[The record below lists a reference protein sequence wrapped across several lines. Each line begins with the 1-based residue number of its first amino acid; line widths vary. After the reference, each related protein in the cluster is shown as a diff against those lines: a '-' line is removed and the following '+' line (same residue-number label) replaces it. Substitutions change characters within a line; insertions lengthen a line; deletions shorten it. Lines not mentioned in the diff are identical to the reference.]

1 MMMLGIVVEVD
12 GDDDKDDG
20 GDDSDFDFVQQT
32 FSNIPKSALCE
43 FLWI

>member
-1 MMMLGIVVEVD
+1 MLGIVVEVD
-12 GDDDKDDG
+12 GDDDEDDG